1 MLSVV
6 NMKKTLIILS
16 ALALSACAAFS
27 GKEDSVNAYNAQGKQ
42 LNKKFELDSN
52 KAVIQMARQSLC
64 QTYPNATI
72 RVYNNITRMEVKE
85 FSPYSCRHKR

>member
-1 MLSVV
+1 
-6 NMKKTLIILS
+6 MKKTLIILA
-16 ALALSACAAFS
+16 ALFFSACAAFS
-27 GKEDSVNAYNAQGKQ
+27 GKEYSVNAYDAQGRQ

-52 KAVIQMARQSLC
+52 KAGIQMARQSLC

-85 FSPYSCRHKR
+85 YSPYLCRRKR

>member
-1 MLSVV
+1 
-6 NMKKTLIILS
+6 MKQAFMIL
-16 ALALSACAAFS
+16 ATLALSACVAFS
-27 GKEDSVNAYNAQGKQ
+27 GREYLVNAYNAQGKQ

-52 KAVIQMARQSLC
+52 KAGIQMARQSLC